1 MEIKLDASELD
12 KLIEKL
18 DRSPEV
24 LREARRAAFE
34 AAAPRLKSALDR
46 RIASLIGDS
55 HRKVRGWQDQFVGSK
70 GGYAA
75 VRPKRDAFTDP
86 TPGGH
91 TYAVGYVT
99 NAINSGHRYPGQGV
113 RKTAKA
119 GKTDTFTSGRVEGRY
134 FYEYAQPDV
143 DAIARETAQQVVGNL
158 VKFLEE

>member
-1 MEIKLDASELD
+1 MDASELD

-24 LREARRAAFE
+24 LREARRTAFE
-34 AAAPRLKSALDR
+34 AAAPRLKAVLDR
-46 RIASLIGDS
+46 KIVSTIGDS
-55 HRKVRGWQDQFVGSK
+55 RGKVRSWQDQFVGSM

-75 VRPKRDAFTDP
+75 VRPKKDEFTEP
-86 TPGGH
+86 TKKARH

-119 GKTDTFTSGRVEGRY
+119 GKTDTFTYGRVEGRY
-134 FYEYAQPDV
+134 FYEYAQPSV
-143 DAIARETAQQVVGNL
+143 EAIARETAQQVVDGL
-158 VKFLEE
+158 VKFMEDG